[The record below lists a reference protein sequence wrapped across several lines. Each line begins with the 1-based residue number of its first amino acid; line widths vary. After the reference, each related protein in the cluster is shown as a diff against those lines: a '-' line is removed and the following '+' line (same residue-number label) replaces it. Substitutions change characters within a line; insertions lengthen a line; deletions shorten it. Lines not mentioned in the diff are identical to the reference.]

1 MTRILIVDDDET
13 IRQLLGK
20 ALEQAGF
27 EVVLAVDGRDGMQ
40 RFRSVHFDLV
50 ILDIW
55 MPEKDGLE
63 TLMEIRRNT
72 PHAKVIAI
80 SGGGQRGLM
89 QPLNWAQQ
97 LGAVG
102 ALNKPFTVEELLS
115 VIRAALGTSTG

>member
-1 MTRILIVDDDET
+1 MPRILIIDDDET
-13 IRQLLGK
+13 IRHVLGK

-27 EVVLAVDGRDGMQ
+27 EVALAVDGRDGTQ
-40 RFRSVHFDLV
+40 KFRSAHYDLV
-50 ILDIW
+50 IVDIW

-72 PHAKVIAI
+72 PHAKVIAM

-97 LGAVG
+97 LGAVA
-102 ALNKPFTVEELLS
+102 ALTKPFTAEELLA
-115 VIRAALGTSTG
+115 VIRTTLGTSTP